1 MKNSIVTNKRIN
13 NILVIWKYLPLKI
26 KRSTVLTMFLS
37 LIGTLIEAIGV
48 GLMVPALSLMADQKN
63 VDKYSPLQP
72 LIRIIG
78 EQSQS
83 RLIIYG
89 ILILLLVYIFKA
101 VYLGFLSLNQ
111 AKYIYN
117 MKAYV
122 SLELYK
128 NHMNSQ
134 YEFILRNNSA
144 SLIINLTTE
153 MQQFVNG
160 VLIPVVLITSEISV
174 TTVLAIML
182 FYHEPIG
189 ATAVIVLI
197 GTAVY
202 LFQRVTGKKLL
213 EWGVVRQK
221 YEALKMQKTQ
231 ESVGGIKEIKL
242 LGKEQQFIKEY
253 ANYNQI
259 LAAVE
264 SKQNALAGLPRLW
277 LETIGVISLV
287 ILVIVSLWTNKS
299 PSEVVPT
306 IILFAVVAFRI
317 LPSATRVLNSI
328 QLLRY
333 SGAVIDL
340 VSNEFNKH
348 EKNTEINTREIILQ
362 KKIELKNITYAYP
375 DTENYTLKLINMVIE
390 KGESVGIIGGS
401 GAGKSTLIDI
411 ILGLL
416 VPTGG
421 AVFVDQVN
429 INDGLKSWRSNIGYV
444 PQNIFLIDDSL
455 KKNIAFGV
463 IEEEINS
470 EYLDMAINAASLD
483 NFVASLPAGLD
494 TFVGER
500 GIRLSGGQK
509 QRIVIARALYHNPSV
524 LVFDEAT
531 SSLDDETEDAVIQA
545 INKLKHS
552 RTLIIVAH
560 RLSTIEK
567 CDRVYRVENG
577 VVNEVK

>member
-1 MKNSIVTNKRIN
+1 MKNSIITNKRIN

-37 LIGTLIEAIGV
+37 IIGTLIEAIGV

-63 VDKYSPLQP
+63 VNKYSPLQP

-153 MQQFVNG
+153 MQLFVNG

-202 LFQRVTGKKLL
+202 QGDKIIRK
-213 EWGVVRQK
+213 R
-221 YEALKMQKTQ
+221 A
-231 ESVGGIKEIKL
+231 
-242 LGKEQQFIKEY
+242 
-253 ANYNQI
+253 
-259 LAAVE
+259 
-264 SKQNALAGLPRLW
+264 
-277 LETIGVISLV
+277 TI
-287 ILVIVSLWTNKS
+287 
-299 PSEVVPT
+299 
-306 IILFAVVAFRI
+306 
-317 LPSATRVLNSI
+317 
-328 QLLRY
+328 
-333 SGAVIDL
+333 
-340 VSNEFNKH
+340 H
-348 EKNTEINTREIILQ
+348 
-362 KKIELKNITYAYP
+362 
-375 DTENYTLKLINMVIE
+375 
-390 KGESVGIIGGS
+390 
-401 GAGKSTLIDI
+401 
-411 ILGLL
+411 
-416 VPTGG
+416 
-421 AVFVDQVN
+421 
-429 INDGLKSWRSNIGYV
+429 
-444 PQNIFLIDDSL
+444 
-455 KKNIAFGV
+455 
-463 IEEEINS
+463 
-470 EYLDMAINAASLD
+470 
-483 NFVASLPAGLD
+483 
-494 TFVGER
+494 
-500 GIRLSGGQK
+500 
-509 QRIVIARALYHNPSV
+509 
-524 LVFDEAT
+524 
-531 SSLDDETEDAVIQA
+531 
-545 INKLKHS
+545 
-552 RTLIIVAH
+552 
-560 RLSTIEK
+560 
-567 CDRVYRVENG
+567 
-577 VVNEVK
+577 